1 MKKLIIV
8 VAISMLSI
16 TKSFA
21 NNEVKGP
28 EQTLRN
34 EIATLLKSPEFTV
47 ENELMA
53 KIEFTVNNKGE
64 IVVLT
69 VDADDSVVESFVKAR
84 LNYKKVDAELKPSS
98 KIFKVDLRIK
108 KDA

>member
-8 VAISMLSI
+8 VAVSMLGI
-16 TKSFA
+16 VKSFA
-21 NNEVKGP
+21 NNEIKGP

-34 EIATLLKSPEFTV
+34 EIATLLKSPEFTI
-47 ENELMA
+47 ENELTA
-53 KIEFTVNNKGE
+53 KIQFTVNHKGE
-64 IVVLT
+64 IVVLA
-69 VDADDSVVESFVKAR
+69 VDADNIAVESFVKNR
-84 LNYKKVDAELKPSS
+84 LNYKKVDTGTRTSS